1 MRTTA
6 GAVRVTAWL
15 IILGLAFVVA
25 WASVLPWGERTPTK
39 EEVTGTWNLANVESK
54 SISMTLDHSGRATM
68 VDWPASLGCTE
79 SLRVR
84 DREVQKMSW
93 VPAVR
98 LAGEWS
104 LSEAQPGIDVHAR
117 TSAGVDCEIWIP
129 FQFQSN
135 AWTGA
140 SRMNLYVASMDE
152 PYLSEVL
159 VFEMTSEISLQ
170 GRNDRR

>member
-6 GAVRVTAWL
+6 GTLRLAAWL
-15 IILGLAFVVA
+15 LILGLAFVVS
-25 WASVLPWGERTPTK
+25 WAVIVPWGERTPTK
-39 EEVTGTWNLANVESK
+39 EEVTGSWNLANVEDR

-68 VDWPASLGCTE
+68 VDWPASLGCTQ

-84 DREVQKMSW
+84 DREVEKMSW

-129 FQFQSN
+129 LQFQSN